1 MKKPNLPN
9 LSAIRKVPIFSTP
22 DTPIKAGTQEHIPI
36 ADITQ
41 DIVVYKDGGAA
52 IVLESSALNFGLLSE
67 KEKEAVIAAYAALI
81 NSLTFSIQIVIRSK
95 RKNIANYMKYL
106 EEAYQ
111 KTTNPQLKDLIANY
125 KVFIAETIKKKNVL
139 EKKFYIVLPLS
150 PYELGLSKSFGSAT
164 KRKGPLPFPKS
175 YVIKK
180 AQLTLYPRRD
190 HLNRQTGRLGLKIRQ
205 LKTGELIGLYY
216 NIYNENY
223 TTEKLKSDS
232 PATK

>member
-1 MKKPNLPN
+1 MKKPALPKLSNLPR
-9 LSAIRKVPIFSTP
+9 LPIFSTP
-22 DTPIKAGTQEHIPI
+22 DRPLKAGTQDHIPI

-81 NSLTFSIQIVIRSK
+81 NSLSFSIQIVIRSK
-95 RKNIANYMKYL
+95 RKNIANYMRYL
-106 EEAYQ
+106 EQAYQ
-111 KTTNPQLKDLIANY
+111 KTENPLLKNLIADY
-125 KVFIAETIKKKNVL
+125 KVFISETIKKKNVL

-164 KRKGPLPFPKS
+164 RRKGPLPFPES

-180 AQLTLYPRRD
+180 AKLTLFPRRD
-190 HLNRQTGRLGLKIRQ
+190 HLRRQTGRLGLKIRQ
-205 LKTGELIGLYY
+205 LKTSEMIELYY
-216 NIYNENY
+216 NIYNEKY
-223 TTEKLKSDS
+223 TAGDIKTAGQ
-232 PATK
+232 PTN

>member
-1 MKKPNLPN
+1 MKKPNLPS
-9 LSAIRKVPIFSTP
+9 LSAIPKVPIFNTP
-22 DTPIKAGTQEHIPI
+22 DSPLRAGTQEHVPI
-36 ADITQ
+36 ADITK
-41 DIVVYKDGGAA
+41 DIVLYKDGGAA

-81 NSLTFSIQIVIRSK
+81 NSLTFAIQIVIRSK

-150 PYELGLSKSFGSAT
+150 PYELGLSKSFGSAI
-164 KRKGPLPFPKS
+164 KRKGPLPFPMS

-190 HLNRQTGRLGLKIRQ
+190 HLKRQTGRLGLKVRQ

-223 TTEKLKSDS
+223 TTEKIQSDK
-232 PATK
+232 PTTN